1 MRDFN
6 YSLLKDLKW
15 DSEIVSYLTAIHEA
29 KGKQELYLKQQPE
42 KLNKLVEIAK
52 IQSTE
57 SSNDIEGIRT
67 TNTRLKQLLTDKTTP
82 KNRDEEEYSNFKVRS
97 RPAYLDTDFYS
108 RFLVHTSVF
117 GR

>member
-1 MRDFN
+1 MRKYYKEVYFMRDFN

-82 KNRDEEEYSNFKVRS
+82 KNRDEEEIAGYRDCLL
-97 RPAYLDTDFYS
+97 Y
-108 RFLVHTSVF
+108 TSDAADE
-117 GR
+117 

>member
-42 KLNKLVEIAK
+42 KLK
-52 IQSTE
+52 IE
-57 SSNDIEGIRT
+57 PKNGCVLRR
-67 TNTRLKQLLTDKTTP
+67 TRLFTFQALPWNKPPLNP
-82 KNRDEEEYSNFKVRS
+82 
-97 RPAYLDTDFYS
+97 
-108 RFLVHTSVF
+108 
-117 GR
+117 